1 MSQII
6 IINSG
11 SGNLLS
17 LKRAIEIYD
26 KKVKVSENY
35 DEILNAKR
43 VFLPGVGAFKNCM
56 KSLREKKLVD
66 TILKLKENKIPL
78 MGICLGMQILFEESH
93 EFGFTKGLGFIKGKI
108 KKIPNKDKSKLFKVP
123 SIGWYKLRKHNLKNS
138 LSEILN
144 DQDEYYFIHSYYAT
158 EVPEK
163 YVIAS
168 YNFSEMEIPAVVKNE
183 NIVGCQFHPEKSAKQ
198 GLKIIN
204 QFLKGIE

>member
-56 KSLREKKLVD
+56 KSLKGKKLVD

-108 KKIPNKDKSKLFKVP
+108 KKIPNKDKSKL
-123 SIGWYKLRKHNLKNS
+123 LKY
-138 LSEILN
+138 
-144 DQDEYYFIHSYYAT
+144 Q
-158 EVPEK
+158 V
-163 YVIAS
+163 
-168 YNFSEMEIPAVVKNE
+168 
-183 NIVGCQFHPEKSAKQ
+183 
-198 GLKIIN
+198 
-204 QFLKGIE
+204 